1 MTLKDTVR
9 EGLKSFSRMFLKVPF
24 NNSRWKERVSKKIMI
39 GFRQSNI
46 NVVPGN
52 VRRVSSRNYID

>member
-39 GFRQSNI
+39 GFKQSNI